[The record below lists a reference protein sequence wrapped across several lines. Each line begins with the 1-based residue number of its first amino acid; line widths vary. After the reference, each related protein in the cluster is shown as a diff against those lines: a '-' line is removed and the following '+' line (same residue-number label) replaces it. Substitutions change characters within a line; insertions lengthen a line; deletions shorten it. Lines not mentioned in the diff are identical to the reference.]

1 RQVLSEIIQP
11 RVEEIFTLLA
21 REFGR
26 AGFQDA
32 ATAGAVVTGGTSLME
47 GVPELAEA
55 VFDQPVRRGV
65 PLGVGR
71 LAHVV
76 HSPIYATAG
85 RHRKEDLMERDRT
98 RRPLFELDE
107 VPQAAKI
114 KVIGLGGGG
123 SNAVSRMMAAEFT
136 GVEFIVANTDVQA
149 LHASPAPVKLQL
161 GAKLTQGLGAGS
173 NPDIGRQ
180 AAQEDPDQITRL
192 LHGADMVFITAGLGG
207 GTGTGAAPVV
217 ASLAKD
223 LGILTV
229 AVVTKPFAFEGRRR
243 TAQAEA
249 GLEALRGVVDTLIT
263 IPNQRLL
270 SVVD

>member
-1 RQVLSEIIQP
+1 MTSSRTGRGEQP
-11 RVEEIFTLLA
+11 PLFPSDGTRSS
-21 REFGR
+21 GR
-26 AGFQDA
+26 RRKA
-32 ATAGAVVTGGTSLME
+32 AA
-47 GVPELAEA
+47 
-55 VFDQPVRRGV
+55 D
-65 PLGVGR
+65 
-71 LAHVV
+71 
-76 HSPIYATAG
+76 
-85 RHRKEDLMERDRT
+85 RHRKEDVMERDRT

-136 GVEFIVANTDVQA
+136 GVEFIVANTDIQA
-149 LHASPAPVKLQL
+149 LHASPAPVRLQI
-161 GAKLTQGLGAGS
+161 GAKLTHGLGAGS

-180 AAQEDPDQITRL
+180 AAQDDPDQITRL
-192 LHGADMVFITAGLGG
+192 LHGADMIFITAGLGG

-249 GLEALRGVVDTLIT
+249 GLEALRGVVDPLIP
-263 IPNQRLL
+263 IPNQPLF
-270 SVVD
+270 SVVRPGPPPVQPLRLAAPALPQAA